1 MMAMKNKILLSY
13 TFTLLL
19 VSGAF
24 AQTYIAQVK
33 SMKNKKWGY
42 INNLGVM
49 IVEPQYESTY
59 RFSSDG
65 IAVVFDANSK
75 QYVFINTQGARL
87 TTDVK
92 TYRLGLEEFRDGLI
106 TVKYNDKWG
115 YFDTSGKVAIAAKY
129 DEVNGFGSGHAA
141 VTLNKK
147 IFLIDTHGNETPVA
161 PDIIQV
167 REFSEN
173 LAPFRSSDK
182 KFGFMDTTGKIVIR
196 PQFETVG
203 YFKNGIAW
211 ARTTDGIIGFIGTDG
226 EWIIQPQFSFAGN
239 FDSES
244 GLARIKT
251 GSQWGYV
258 DRDGKILRKEDSMA
272 WEDFSEGLALGKK
285 DYLFGFFNSK
295 GEWQIKPQFDGARDF
310 KNGYA
315 AAKKGNKWGVI
326 DKSGN
331 WVIEPTFDAIKDMEI
346 VN

>member
-1 MMAMKNKILLSY
+1 MMTMKNKILLSY
-13 TFTLLL
+13 SFVLFLASATY
-19 VSGAF
+19 

-42 INNLGVM
+42 ITNTGEI
-49 IVEPQYESTY
+49 IVEPQYESCY

-65 IAVVFDANSK
+65 VAVVFDSNSN
-75 QYVFINTQGARL
+75 QYIFINAKGAKIM
-87 TTDVK
+87 TDVK
-92 TYRLGLEEFRDGLI
+92 SYKVALEEFRDGLI

-115 YFDTSGKVAIAAKY
+115 YFDKSGKVAIPAKY
-129 DEVNGFGSGHAA
+129 DEVNGFGNGHAA
-141 VTLNKK
+141 VTVNKK
-147 IFLIDTHGNETPVA
+147 IFIIDTQGKETPVG
-161 PDIIQV
+161 PGIIQV

-182 KFGFMDTTGKIVIR
+182 KFGFIDTAGKIIIK

-211 ARTTDGIIGFIGTDG
+211 ARTTDGILGFIGTDG
-226 EWIIQPQFSFAGN
+226 EWIVQPQFSFAGN

-258 DRDGKILRKEDSMA
+258 DKQGKILRKDDSMV

-285 DYLFGFFNSK
+285 DLLFGYFNNK
-295 GEWQIKPQFDGARDF
+295 GEWEIKPQFDGGRDF

-315 AAKKGNKWGVI
+315 AAKKGNKWGII
-326 DKSGN
+326 DRTGK
-331 WVIEPTFDAIKDMEI
+331 WVIEPIFDSIKDMEA